1 MSIFVI
7 NGFYVHLFL
16 EPLGRMLQ
24 GQALEIPQN
33 DKIMK
38 VR

>member
-1 MSIFVI
+1 MSVFVI
-7 NGFYVHLFL
+7 NGFYVHFFL

-24 GQALEIPQN
+24 REHLEIPQN
-33 DKIMK
+33 GKMMK